1 MTESCRRNKE
11 VIPAKKLSARYKCK
25 PGFQNPV
32 QDLAVV
38 SQPEPINEILDRNL
52 NFR

>member
-1 MTESCRRNKE
+1 MTESHRRNKK

-25 PGFQNPV
+25 PGLQNPE

-38 SQPEPINEILDRNL
+38 SQPEPINEIPDRNL
-52 NFR
+52 SFR